1 MQDAMNILKR
11 LFNLSITIVIFLGC
25 GSALKAQSGHYSAS
39 SLSMGGTGT
48 AYLDTYHAN
57 FVNPANLIL
66 NNGDKPSMSLGLL
79 GGLSATAGG
88 PLLNISAYNKHFT
101 TGEVVNAERA
111 LDDWFG
117 TRATN
122 SRRMGLELDIIPI
135 AGAWRGENIGF
146 SLALRNRTF
155 FSGSVNRGYAE
166 VALSG
171 VTQERF
177 GDPKPVDFSTKAVA
191 FSEVSAGFSYK
202 ILELPSLAF
211 AENIKIYGGIAPKY
225 IIPHYTSSI
234 DFNSTL
240 QVADRK
246 VVHDFEYTFQ
256 TVGELTSQFRQ
267 YHDDSQDENFDGSLN
282 DYVEPNAG
290 NFSAVQGSGF
300 GVDLGGTIEMD
311 LAGPMAQVFSWI
323 GGPKSLRV
331 GLSVTDIGSISY
343 DKNAGSFTAN
353 DTFTWDGVDLDD
365 GFDDALS
372 DSIRKEIYLNYEPG
386 TEDKIVEKLPTKIN
400 LGGHLQLGKLAF
412 ALDFS
417 KGVNE
422 QGMNSPRVA
431 LGLGAEY
438 KLFNIIPFRAGYRTG
453 GLTSS
458 SITFGTGLELRN
470 FEFTVGGLTVPNSE
484 NRGSGIGGAWSGL
497 VLRF

>member
-1 MQDAMNILKR
+1 MQYIMNILKQ
-11 LFNLSITIVIFLGC
+11 LFVLFLTSAILLGW
-25 GSALKAQSGHYSAS
+25 GSVLKAQSGHYSAS

-57 FVNPANLIL
+57 FVNPANLML
-66 NNGDKPSMSLGLL
+66 NSADKPSTSLGLL
-79 GGLSATAGG
+79 GGVSATAGG
-88 PLLNISAYNKHFT
+88 PLINISAYNKHFT
-101 TGEVVNAERA
+101 TGELVDTESA
-111 LDDWFG
+111 LNDWFG
-117 TRATN
+117 TDAMN
-122 SRRMGLELDIIPI
+122 SRRMGLEMNIIPI
-135 AGAWRGENIGF
+135 AGSWRGDNMSF

-177 GDPKPVDFSTKAVA
+177 EDPKPVNFSTKAVA

-202 ILELPSLAF
+202 LLELPTLGF
-211 AENIKIYGGIAPKY
+211 AENVKIYAGIAPKY
-225 IIPHYTSSI
+225 IVPHYASSI

-240 QVADRK
+240 QVTNNQ
-246 VVHDFEYTFQ
+246 VIHDFEYTFR

-267 YHDDSQDENFDGSLN
+267 YREDSQNENFDGSLG
-282 DYVEPNAG
+282 DYVEPDG
-290 NFSAVQGSGF
+290 GDFTAVQGSGF

-311 LAGPMAQVFSWI
+311 LAGPAAQIFSWI
-323 GGPKSLRV
+323 GGPKRLSV

-343 DKNAGSFTAN
+343 DKEAGSFTA
-353 DTFTWDGVDLDD
+353 DDVFTWDGVDLDD
-365 GFDDALS
+365 GFDDALA
-372 DSIRKEIYLNYEPG
+372 DSIREDIYLNYEPG
-386 TEDKIVEKLPTKIN
+386 NDEKIEEKLPTKIN

-412 ALDFS
+412 ALDLS
-417 KGVNE
+417 KGVND
-422 QGMNSPRVA
+422 QGMNSRRVA

-438 KLFNIIPFRAGYRTG
+438 KLFNIIPLRAGYRTG

-458 SITFGTGLELRN
+458 SITFGTGLEFRN